1 MWCRTIDVIVAF
13 DRAMYE
19 VDEGD
24 TSVQVCARI
33 VDGSLAS
40 DRGVEVTLESM
51 DDTATGNQR
60 DNNT

>member
-1 MWCRTIDVIVAF
+1 
-13 DRAMYE
+13 MYE
-19 VDEGD
+19 VGEGD

-33 VDGSLAS
+33 VNGSLAS
-40 DRGVEVTLESM
+40 DRTIEVTLETM